1 MSFFLLC
8 QSCQPLPLNA
18 GNISKKTARG
28 SSKCW
33 HDEVDDEVDSN
44 KNIPSTKHKIPQNIP
59 VETVWWEDEY
69 GENDEFLTSVAVW
82 KIMCTRMQRYI

>member
-1 MSFFLLC
+1 MSVFLLC
-8 QSCQPLPLNA
+8 QSCQPLPFNA

-33 HDEVDDEVDSN
+33 HDEVDDNADSN